1 MHCLRRW
8 WAASALI
15 LVTALVAGCGFT
27 GAGAGENA
35 LRLAIGIPPR
45 SGWSPA
51 SDDALLL
58 MRLGVTET
66 LTDVD
71 VEGNARPNL
80 ATSWERNGA
89 HEWRFTLQEGV
100 RFHSGEPL
108 TAAAAAE
115 SLNGVVQHTTP
126 PRTLRGIVAGA
137 EVAGPRTLVIHTAE
151 PDPILPLRMG
161 GANTALIAPAAQEGD
176 GEIDLG
182 AGVGTGPFEVARSD
196 GASGVGLNRFDEYH
210 GAAAELDRADVRF
223 VEDASARVNG
233 LRSGEFDLIDKLPV
247 SQLDEVRSDAGLT
260 ESTVELPRTTA
271 LHMNTDDGP
280 FADRAVRAAAAR
292 AIDRPGIV
300 DGVLQDRGVP
310 ATHYFGP
317 AVPWSVDEP
326 VPDGRPDEARQ
337 RLSDAAEDSGRV
349 PITIGT
355 YPDRPDLPAV
365 TTVVADELERAGF
378 DVRIVQEPS
387 DQIETKAL
395 AGELDALVYSR
406 NYLVDVPD
414 AGNYLNSDFSCTGSL
429 NLDRFCDPSLDGLL
443 DSLHDVSDP
452 EERGEQF
459 RRADQLLADQVVGV
473 PLFHEQ
479 DQVAHRTE
487 VNGVPADP
495 LERDLLT
502 EEVSVE

>member
-161 GANTALIAPAAQEGD
+161 GANTALIAPAAQE
-176 GEIDLG
+176 EIG
-182 AGVGTGPFEVARSD
+182 
-196 GASGVGLNRFDEYH
+196 
-210 GAAAELDRADVRF
+210 RAHV
-223 VEDASARVNG
+223 
-233 LRSGEFDLIDKLPV
+233 
-247 SQLDEVRSDAGLT
+247 
-260 ESTVELPRTTA
+260 
-271 LHMNTDDGP
+271 
-280 FADRAVRAAAAR
+280 
-292 AIDRPGIV
+292 
-300 DGVLQDRGVP
+300 
-310 ATHYFGP
+310 
-317 AVPWSVDEP
+317 
-326 VPDGRPDEARQ
+326 
-337 RLSDAAEDSGRV
+337 
-349 PITIGT
+349 
-355 YPDRPDLPAV
+355 
-365 TTVVADELERAGF
+365 
-378 DVRIVQEPS
+378 
-387 DQIETKAL
+387 
-395 AGELDALVYSR
+395 
-406 NYLVDVPD
+406 
-414 AGNYLNSDFSCTGSL
+414 
-429 NLDRFCDPSLDGLL
+429 
-443 DSLHDVSDP
+443 
-452 EERGEQF
+452 
-459 RRADQLLADQVVGV
+459 
-473 PLFHEQ
+473 
-479 DQVAHRTE
+479 
-487 VNGVPADP
+487 
-495 LERDLLT
+495 
-502 EEVSVE
+502 